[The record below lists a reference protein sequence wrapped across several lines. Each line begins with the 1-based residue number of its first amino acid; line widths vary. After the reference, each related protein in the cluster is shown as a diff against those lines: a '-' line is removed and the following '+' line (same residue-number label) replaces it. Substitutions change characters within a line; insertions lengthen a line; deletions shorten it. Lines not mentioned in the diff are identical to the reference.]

1 MKLKDWIRDARG
13 NRPPE
18 ETYVDAADAPTAPEG
33 PYRARMAMADT
44 THHSTPDGI
53 DVNEREVV
61 TGRLELLY
69 RIHCPCGHR
78 WDATEFHRMTL
89 CPKCER
95 AVLVEAPT
103 LPPGK

>member
-1 MKLKDWIRDARG
+1 MEQATQ
-13 NRPPE
+13 PHA
-18 ETYVDAADAPTAPEG
+18 V
-33 PYRARMAMADT
+33 
-44 THHSTPDGI
+44 PDGI

-69 RIHCPCGHR
+69 RTHCPCGHR
-78 WDATEFHRMTL
+78 WDAAEFHRMTL
-89 CPKCER
+89 CPKCDR